1 MLEAP
6 CIYQKQLLKGG
17 ELEILLLS
25 INWFIP
31 NLSLQ
36 FTTNAPPNRD
46 TRPDCRGTRKW
57 HTGSGSIIQF
67 TPATWHWHRS
77 NCDHWPLSLTGYM
90 VHWPLCPDSRHV
102 SIIPSYHD
110 TRHWHCIGDPSH
122 SDNPNMSVIT
132 QSSVLPMAYP
142 MYFVLLKFKI
152 IKSTK
157 NK

>member
-1 MLEAP
+1 MGTLNENRWALLNATLINCLFWMLEAP

-102 SIIPSYHD
+102 SIIPWYKTLALYWGS
-110 TRHWHCIGDPSH
+110 
-122 SDNPNMSVIT
+122 
-132 QSSVLPMAYP
+132 
-142 MYFVLLKFKI
+142 
-152 IKSTK
+152 
-157 NK
+157 